1 MSLLDQL
8 STNKPYTTYQEFCS
22 NYSVT
27 PPAHF
32 NFAFDVM
39 DVLSEER
46 PDQCALLW
54 VGPDNAERRF
64 TFADIRELSNRT
76 ANALRSLDIKKGDI
90 VLLALRRHYQYW
102 YTMMAL
108 HKLGAIAIP
117 VTHQLTPKDYAYRF
131 NASGARMVIATVED
145 DVPAQITAALK
156 DSPTVEFCVAVRPPR
171 EADAPLPEGFLCFD
185 ELVKAASP
193 VFERPVGNA
202 EACGSDT
209 MLLYFTSGTTGY
221 PKMVAHDFL
230 YPLGHVA
237 TARHWHCVQP
247 GALHFTISDSGWGKA
262 AWGKMYGQ
270 WICEGCVLVYDF
282 DRFHAA
288 DILDKLQKYH
298 VSTFCA
304 PPTMYRYIIKEPL
317 EQYDLSSLR
326 HVTTA
331 GEALNPEVFEQFMA
345 KVGLEIHEG
354 FGQTETTLLL
364 ATFPCMK
371 VRTGS
376 MGKPTPGY
384 TVSVLDSEG
393 NPATLGEVGE
403 ICINTQNGKPV
414 GMFQGYYKD
423 EKLTAQAWHDGWY
436 HTGDTAWQDGNGYF
450 WYVGRADDVIK
461 SSGYRIGPFEVESA
475 LMEHPAVLE
484 CAVTPVPD
492 ATRGQIIKATIV
504 LAKGYSPS
512 EELKKE
518 LQTYV
523 KTATA
528 PYKYPRV
535 IEFIDALPK
544 TVSGKIKRAEIRERD
559 RLLYQNQQSK

>member
-76 ANALRSLDIKKGDI
+76 ANALRSLGIKKGDI

-331 GEALNPEVFEQFMA
+331 GEALNPEVFEQFKA